1 MLEHVGIE
9 VAVDPAHGDGR
20 RIAASKQRER
30 LLERDHAA
38 APAAADE
45 LRTIE
50 IDRHLCARGESGE
63 EVLAKAWI
71 DARPAIARE
80 RDDGREARLGLPG
93 AALRGEPR
101 ECGLRER
108 GAAESDET
116 INAQDVIAD
125 GAQPRRRDPI
135 SGFID
140 HVRLARR
147 ELLRTGAHRDLQRR
161 QAPRGAR
168 AGTDEDRI
176 GVGGLT
182 RIHEASDCVWRLR
195 QVSTAE
201 PSCIIDTSQGDEAQE
216 PDHGRVRGGIRCLP
230 LR

>member
-1 MLEHVGIE
+1 MLERVGIE

-30 LLERDHAA
+30 PLESDHAA
-38 APAAADE
+38 APASADE

-71 DARPAIARE
+71 EARPAIARE
-80 RDDGREARLGLPG
+80 RDDDREARLGLPG

-108 GAAESDET
+108 GAAESDEA
-116 INAQDVIAD
+116 ICAQDVIAD
-125 GAQPRRRDPI
+125 GAQPHRRDPI

-140 HVRLARR
+140 HVRRARR
-147 ELLRTGAHRDLQRR
+147 ELLRAGAHRDLQRR

-176 GVGGLT
+176 GVGGLA
-182 RIHEASDCVWRLR
+182 RVHEASDCLR
-195 QVSTAE
+195 QRRTLSTTE
-201 PSCIIDTSQGDEAQE
+201 PSCIISTSQGNEAPE
-216 PDHGRVRGGIRCLP
+216 PDHDRIRGG
-230 LR
+230 